1 MRISTSQIYSSGI
14 NGMQSN
20 QSSLLKLQNQLSSGK
35 RILTPADDP
44 VAASQVLMLSQ
55 SMGVEE
61 QYQVNQRS
69 ATGLLGLVDNKLSSL
84 TDVLNR
90 VRDNIVKA
98 GNGTLKD
105 SDRQSIADDVESN
118 LNEILAL
125 ANSDNGIGDYLF
137 SGYQGGTLPFAADTT
152 QAVVPPATA
161 APIAYFGDDG
171 SRLVQVSSSRQMPVT
186 VSGRDVFMTVK
197 NEKGTFVAAAG
208 GNIAVTHAS
217 IGAGSTAVADPIAV
231 TDRTKWA
238 SALAD
243 AKANPTTSGVPAQ
256 IDFADD
262 GVGGFTYTLTDSLG
276 NTTAARPYTSG
287 VPIPLVSGSSPAVD
301 FGASV
306 VITGVPVVATLPAVS
321 DQFMLAPSVNQGSAT
336 SDAGAIV
343 DAKKW
348 DAATKNSLAGTPLEL
363 RFSVDLL
370 GVTTYG
376 IYDPVSKL
384 TTGPLP
390 YTSGQPISL
399 LTKNGVDFGSQVVV
413 SGVPADGDT
422 FTVTPGATT
431 QSIFQV
437 AQNLIGTLRS
447 AVDLSAEGK
456 TKLANELA
464 GQLSSVDQALLQV
477 SKVQS
482 TVGANELEL
491 ESLGSASVDLVIQYK
506 ATLSGLQDLDYVA
519 ALSDFTKQQV
529 ALEAAQ
535 KSFVQISGLSLFDY
549 I

>member
-1 MRISTSQIYSSGI
+1 MRISTSQIYNSGI
-14 NGMQSN
+14 SGMQSS

-44 VAASQVLMLSQ
+44 VAASQVLVMSQ
-55 SMGVEE
+55 SMAVEE

-84 TDVLNR
+84 TEVLNR

-98 GNGTLKD
+98 GNGSLKD
-105 SDRQSIADDVESN
+105 SDRQSIADDVEAN

-152 QAVVPPATA
+152 QPIVPPATA

-171 SRLVQVSSSRQMPVT
+171 SRLVQVSSSRQMAVS

-197 NEKGTFVAAAG
+197 NEKGTLVTASG
-208 GNIAVTHAS
+208 GNIDVTATV
-217 IGAGSTAVADPIAV
+217 GAGSTMQADPIAV

-238 SALAD
+238 SALASS
-243 AKANPTTSGVPAQ
+243 ATKGYPVSINFVSNS
-256 IDFADD
+256 
-262 GVGGFTYTLTDSLG
+262 TYTITDSLG
-276 NTTAARPYTSG
+276 ATTAPRSYTSG
-287 VPIPLVSGSSPAVD
+287 SPIPLVTAQSPAVD
-301 FGASV
+301 FGANV
-306 VITGVPVVATLPAVS
+306 VVSGAPLAGDVVTLHPQA
-321 DQFMLAPSVNQGSAT
+321 NQGTAVA
-336 SDAGAIV
+336 DAGSII

-348 DAATKNSLAGTPLEL
+348 DAATKNSLAGTPLEV
-363 RFSVDLL
+363 RFSVAG

-390 YTSGQPISL
+390 YVSGQAIPL

-413 SGVPADGDT
+413 NGVPADGDT

-437 AQNLIGTLRS
+437 AQNLIGTLRTP
-447 AVDLSAEGK
+447 VDSSAEGK
-456 TKLANELA
+456 TILADALA
-464 GQLSSVDQALLQV
+464 VQLSSVDQALLQV
-477 SKVQS
+477 SQVQS

-491 ESLGSASVDLVIQYK
+491 ESLGSTSTDLVIQYK

-535 KSFVQISGLSLFDY
+535 KSFVQISGLSLFKY